1 MSEPDIEVKVRA
13 CDRPETVN
21 RRHVTAYR
29 RFQNV
34 ALRAL
39 SDINKLLKGESAS
52 DKSPV
57 KVGELKGLVSA
68 YRDAAVAERSAL
80 GMDSPDK
87 QVRTGEMLV
96 RWVDDDD
103 PMTAGYGD
111 A

>member
-1 MSEPDIEVKVRA
+1 MSEPDTEMEVRA
-13 CDRPETVN
+13 SDRPETVN

-34 ALRAL
+34 SLRAL
-39 SDINKLLKGESAS
+39 TDINRLLKGEAALE
-52 DKSPV
+52 KSPV

-68 YRDAAVAERSAL
+68 YREAAVAARAAL
-80 GMDSPDK
+80 GMDAPEK

-103 PMTAGYGD
+103 PTTAGYGD